1 MLGLASL
8 PHVELARRVA
18 HAASARCP
26 PHVGLD
32 RCPPPCPPHV
42 GLVRCPPSCPPAW
55 DSIEVP
61 PPVSARRGTPLIC
74 RISNVSTVS
83 TSLGRGT
90 PRTVYERSAALV
102 AIHGELQHEQADVH
116 RRDHAPVGDDPVRKP
131 GEAREHPD
139 EH

>member
-8 PHVELARRVA
+8 PHVVLARRVA

-26 PHVGLD
+26 PLVGLD
-32 RCPPPCPPHV
+32 RCPPPCSPHV
-42 GLVRCPPSCPPAW
+42 GLDRCPSPCPPYVGFDRCQPSSPPAW

-61 PPVSARRGTPLIC
+61 PPVSARRGTPLFC

-90 PRTVYERSAALV
+90 PRTVYERSAARV
-102 AIHGELQHEQADVH
+102 
-116 RRDHAPVGDDPVRKP
+116 
-131 GEAREHPD
+131 AREPPAKR
-139 EH
+139 EHVAGA